1 MKMHKKK
8 ILLIATG
15 GTIASRQ
22 TAQGLAPGLSAAE
35 LLREIPEAA
44 GFCEIETASP
54 FLLDSTNITPA
65 HWLDLAACIEQ
76 HYQEYDGFV
85 VCHGTDTL
93 AYTAAALSYLIQRSP
108 KPVVITG
115 AQRPISWEE
124 TDARMNLLDSLR
136 CACGEFAAGP
146 GGEGFGPVRA
156 SRASR
161 ASWGVCVVFGGRV
174 IAGTRARKLRTKS
187 YDAFSSIGFPDLAR
201 IQDGRVIPYIPPAC
215 VQGGSGRGPLFYR
228 KLDPGVMVLK
238 LTPGMPAAI
247 LEHAGRCC
255 DTLVLQGYGSGG
267 LPQLYREAFQALV
280 RQGKTVVMAT
290 QAPQEGS
297 DLARYEVGHRL
308 KKEHGLLECYD
319 LTLEATVA
327 KLMWARARAETP
339 EQLRALFY
347 RPVALDML
355 LAPHIK
361 NTAPLSGR

>member
-1 MKMHKKK
+1 MMKKK

-15 GTIASRQ
+15 GTIASQ
-22 TAQGLAPGLSAAE
+22 ETGQGLAPGLDAE
-35 LLREIPEAA
+35 GLLREIPEAA
-44 GFCEIETASP
+44 GLCSIETISP
-54 FLLDSTNITPA
+54 FMLDSTNITPA
-65 HWLDLAACIEQ
+65 HWLRLAACIEER
-76 HYQEYDGFV
+76 YQAYDGFV

-115 AQRPISWEE
+115 AQRPIAWEE
-124 TDARMNLLDSLR
+124 TDARVNLLDSLR
-136 CACGEFAAGP
+136 CACGEFMGGP
-146 GGEGFGPVRA
+146 GGTGCTPV
-156 SRASR
+156 R

-215 VQGGSGRGPLFYR
+215 AQPEGEAGPLFYR

-238 LTPGMPAAI
+238 LTPGMPASI
-247 LEHAGRCC
+247 LTQAGACC

-290 QAPQEGS
+290 QVPQEGS

-308 KKEHGLLECYD
+308 KKEHDLLECYD

-327 KLMWARARAETP
+327 KLMWAHARAETP
-339 EQLRALFY
+339 ERLRALFY
-347 RPVALDML
+347 RPIAFDML
-355 LAPHIK
+355 LAPR
-361 NTAPLSGR
+361 P

>member
-1 MKMHKKK
+1 MKMRKKK
-8 ILLIATG
+8 ILLITTG
-15 GTIASRQ
+15 GTIASRE
-22 TAQGLAPGLSAAE
+22 TGQGLAPGLSAAE

-44 GFCEIETASP
+44 ELCEIETVSP

-65 HWLDLAACIEQ
+65 HWLGLAACIEER
-76 HYQEYDGFV
+76 YRAYDGFV

-108 KPVVITG
+108 KPIVLTG

-124 TDARMNLLDSLR
+124 TDARVNLLDSLR
-136 CACGEFAAGP
+136 CACGEFAAEP
-146 GGEGFGPVRA
+146 GGEGCGPVQ
-156 SRASR
+156 ASR

-215 VQGGSGRGPLFYR
+215 VQGESSCGPLFYR
-228 KLDPGVMVLK
+228 KLDPDVMVLK

-267 LPQLYREAFQALV
+267 LPQLYREAFQALI
-280 RQGKTVVMAT
+280 RRKKTVVMAT
-290 QAPQEGS
+290 QVPQEGS

-308 KKEHGLLECYD
+308 KTEHDLLECYD

-327 KLMWARARAETP
+327 KLMWAHAQAETP

-347 RPVALDML
+347 RPVAFDML
-355 LAPHIK
+355 LAPRIK
-361 NTAPLSGR
+361 NTASLSGR